1 MADTH
6 PTADSNFTDGAW
18 IDVIRKM
25 DETYSELLKYEVEL
39 EEKNSALEAMRAFME
54 SVLGAMTDVLIA
66 CNLSNR
72 IVQINEAL
80 VRQTGTATSKLIGM
94 PVADL
99 FIEAD
104 RERLSNMLFAAASKA
119 KTQRSELSIQGRD
132 ATELL
137 DVHAAP
143 RVDPRGRVVGIVLI
157 GRPVGELRRAY
168 LDLNNAHDTLVRTQE
183 QLVHSEKMASL
194 GRLVSGVAHEI
205 NNPISFVYGN
215 AHALERY
222 VGRLEAYFDKVQAG
236 APRAE
241 LIEARQHLKIDRAV
255 ANLRSAV
262 AGALEGA
269 ERVRDIVDSLRRF
282 SAEGHGETQFFDV
295 VAVTRTALA
304 WVVKAHEP
312 RIRVAITAPDKLLV
326 EGRSGHIQQV
336 VMNIVQNACDSMET
350 NDTGE
355 IAVEILASQDEVIL
369 RIADEGPGIA
379 PEALLRLF
387 DPFFTTKPVG
397 KGMGLGLSISYK
409 IVQEHRGMLTAVNR
423 PSGGAM
429 FEIRLPL
436 AWQRGEAER

>member
-1 MADTH
+1 MEKTH
-6 PTADSNFTDGAW
+6 RANDASFTDSAW

-25 DETYSELLKYEVEL
+25 DETYSELLKYQVEL
-39 EEKNSALEAMRAFME
+39 EEKNSALETMRAFME
-54 SVLGAMTDVLIA
+54 SVLGSMTDVLIA

-72 IVQINEAL
+72 IVQTNEAL
-80 VRQTGTATSKLIGM
+80 VRQTGTATSKLVGM
-94 PVADL
+94 PVSEL
-99 FIEAD
+99 FIAAD
-104 RERLSNMLFAAASKA
+104 RERLTKMLFAAAA
-119 KTQRSELSIQGRD
+119 TATIQRLELSIQGRD
-132 ATELL
+132 SSELL

-143 RVDPRGRVVGIVLI
+143 RMDPRGRVVGIVLI

-168 LDLNNAHDTLVRTQE
+168 LELNNAHDKLVRTQE

-236 APRAE
+236 APREE
-241 LIEARQHLKIDRAV
+241 LIEARQKLKIDRAV
-255 ANLRSAV
+255 ADLRSAV

-269 ERVRDIVDSLRRF
+269 ERVRDIVESLRRF
-282 SAEGHGETQFFDV
+282 SAEGHGETQFFDL
-295 VAVTRTALA
+295 VAITRTALT

-312 RIRVAITAPDKLLV
+312 RISVSLTAPDKLLV
-326 EGRSGHIQQV
+326 EGRGGHIQQV
-336 VMNIVQNACDSMET
+336 VMNIVQNACDSMES
-350 NDTGE
+350 NEAGE
-355 IAVEILASQDEVIL
+355 IAVEIAESHDEAVL
-369 RIADEGPGIA
+369 RIADQGPGIA

-409 IVQEHRGMLTAVNR
+409 IVQEHRGVLAAANK
-423 PSGGAM
+423 PSGGAA
-429 FEIRLPL
+429 FEMRLPL
-436 AWQRGEAER
+436 SWRGGETGE

>member
-6 PTADSNFTDGAW
+6 PTADTTFTDGAW

-25 DETYSELLKYEVEL
+25 DETYSELLKYQVEL

-54 SVLGAMTDVLIA
+54 SVLGSMTDVLIA

-72 IVQINEAL
+72 IVQTNAAI
-80 VRQTGTATSKLIGM
+80 VRQTGTPASKLAGM
-94 PVADL
+94 LVADL

-104 RERLSNMLFAAASKA
+104 RERLSKMLFAAAASA
-119 KTQRSELSIQGRD
+119 KTQRLELSIQGSQS
-132 ATELL
+132 AELL
-137 DVHAAP
+137 DIHAAP

-168 LDLNNAHDTLVRTQE
+168 LELNNAHDTLVRTQE

-236 APRAE
+236 APREE

-269 ERVRDIVDSLRRF
+269 ERVRDIVESLRRF
-282 SAEGHGETQFFDV
+282 SAEGNGETQEFDL
-295 VAVTRTALA
+295 VAVTRTALT

-312 RIRVAITAPDKLLV
+312 RIRVSVTAPEKLLV
-326 EGRSGHIQQV
+326 EGRGGHIQQV
-336 VMNIVQNACDSMET
+336 VMNVIQNACDSMEAK
-350 NDTGE
+350 DSGE
-355 IAVEILASQDEVIL
+355 IAVEIITDHDEAIL
-369 RIADEGPGIA
+369 RISDEGPGIS
-379 PEALLRLF
+379 PEALLKLF

-409 IVQEHRGMLTAVNR
+409 IVKEHRGMLTAVNKS
-423 PSGGAM
+423 SGGAM

-436 AWQRGEAER
+436 SWQGGETAR